1 MNKWRLVRNTI
12 WCGLFGLSALF
23 HTVTM
28 KLPFGNYIPTSE
40 HMFWAF
46 VNAAFLGMLLFRARK
61 PVVTYALGV
70 HTVIQFIIHFPL
82 WWNELS
88 WGLFDLQSFLVMVGL
103 VVIWFFHLT
112 TTEEP

>member
-1 MNKWRLVRNTI
+1 MDKWRTVRNVV
-12 WCGLFGLSALF
+12 WFGLFGLSALF

-28 KLPFGNYIPTSE
+28 KLPFGNYIPTFE

-46 VNAAFLGMLLFRARK
+46 VNLAFVAMLLFKAPK
-61 PVVTYALGV
+61 NVVTFALGT
-70 HTVIQFIIHFPL
+70 HTVMQFIIHFPL

-88 WGLFDLQSFLVMVGL
+88 WGLFDLQSFMVMVGL

-112 TTEEP
+112 TKEV